1 MSRAEQVTRVAR
13 VVGAFRLTTALR
25 AIGLPRATWYRHQ
38 RRRAYADKYGYLR
51 EALEQIG
58 RTHPEYGY
66 RRVAV
71 ELQRTW
77 GQPVNARVVRRL
89 HRLWDL
95 PLLRTARRPRPSGIQ
110 RVITTAGPLANLVE
124 RTSVIPI
131 FAVTYTDFSQL
142 VFAAGR
148 RIAYLIVLVDHASKV
163 GLGWAVGAQK
173 TTTVA
178 LRAWS
183 RVRQFLRRRQASVTG
198 MIVHHDQ
205 DPVFLS
211 YRWTSTLLAAHA
223 RVSYSLRGPRD
234 NPEMEAFFSRFKT
247 ENRSLLL
254 DAPTLAELQALVAA
268 RIQYDNR
275 ERRHSRIGYVAPE
288 TFVDQTQAR
297 P

>member
-13 VVGAFRLTTALR
+13 VGGEFRVTAALR

-38 RRRAYADKYGYLR
+38 RRRAYADKYGHLR
-51 EALEQIG
+51 EALEQIA

-77 GQPVNARVVRRL
+77 GQPVNAKVVRRL

-110 RVITTAGPLANLVE
+110 RVITTAGPLANLVD
-124 RTSVIPI
+124 RTSVIPVL
-131 FAVTYTDFSQL
+131 AVTYTDFSQL
-142 VFAAGR
+142 VFADGR
-148 RIAYLIVLVDHASKV
+148 TAYLIVLVDHASKV
-163 GLGWAVGAQK
+163 VLDWAVGAQK
-173 TTTVA
+173 TTAVA
-178 LRAWS
+178 PRAWS
-183 RVRQFLRRRQASVTG
+183 RARQFLRRRQVSVTG

-211 YRWTSTLLAAHA
+211 YRWTSTLLDAHA
-223 RVSYSLRGPRD
+223 RVFYSLRGPRD

-268 RIQYDNR
+268 RIQYYNR

>member
-1 MSRAEQVTRVAR
+1 MSRAEQLTRVAR
-13 VVGAFRLTTALR
+13 VVGTVRLTAALR

-38 RRRAYADKYGYLR
+38 RRRAYADRYGYLR
-51 EALEQIG
+51 EALEQIA

-77 GQPVNARVVRRL
+77 GQPVNTKVVRRL
-89 HRLWDL
+89 HRVWDL
-95 PLLRTARRPRPSGIQ
+95 PLLRVARRPRPSGIQ
-110 RVITTAGPLANLVE
+110 RVITTAGRLANLVE

-142 VFAAGR
+142 VFAGGR
-148 RIAYLIVLVDHASKV
+148 NIACLIVLVDHASKV
-163 GLGWAVGAQK
+163 VLGWAVGAQK
-173 TTTVA
+173 TTPVA
-178 LRAWS
+178 LRAW
-183 RVRQFLRRRQASVTG
+183 RRARQFLRRRQVAVTG
-198 MIVHHDQ
+198 LIVHHDQ

-211 YRWTSTLLAAHA
+211 YRWTSTLLDAHA

-254 DAPTLAELQALVAA
+254 DAPTLAALQALVAV
-268 RIQYDNR
+268 RIQYYNR

-288 TFVDQTQAR
+288 TFVDQSQAR

>member
-13 VVGAFRLTTALR
+13 MGGEFRVTAALR

-51 EALEQIG
+51 EALEQIA
-58 RTHPEYGY
+58 RTHPAYGY

-77 GQPVNARVVRRL
+77 GQPVNAKVVRRL

-95 PLLRTARRPRPSGIQ
+95 PLLRTARRPRLSGIQ
-110 RVITTAGPLANLVE
+110 RVIMTAGPLANLVE
-124 RTSVIPI
+124 RTSVIPV

-163 GLGWAVGAQK
+163 VLGWAVGTQK
-173 TTTVA
+173 TTAVA

-183 RVRQFLRRRQASVTG
+183 RARQFLRRRQVSVTG

-211 YRWTSTLLAAHA
+211 SRWTSTLLDAHA

-254 DAPTLAELQALVAA
+254 DAPTLADLQALVAA
-268 RIQYDNR
+268 RIQYYNR
-275 ERRHSRIGYVAPE
+275 ARRHSRLGYVAPE

>member
-13 VVGAFRLTTALR
+13 VVGAFRVTAALR

-38 RRRAYADKYGYLR
+38 RRRVYADKYGHLR
-51 EALEQIG
+51 EALEQIA

-77 GQPVNARVVRRL
+77 GQPVNAKVVRRL

-124 RTSVIPI
+124 RTSVIPV

-142 VFAAGR
+142 VFAGGR
-148 RIAYLIVLVDHASKV
+148 RIAYLLVLVDHASKV
-163 GLGWAVGAQK
+163 VLGWVVGAQK
-173 TTTVA
+173 TTAVA
-178 LRAWS
+178 LRAW
-183 RVRQFLRRRQASVTG
+183 RRARQFLRRRQVSVMG

-211 YRWTSTLLAAHA
+211 YRWTSTLLDAHA

-254 DAPTLAELQALVAA
+254 DCQTLEELETVIAE
-268 RIQYDNR
+268 RIDYYNR
-275 ERRHSRIGYVAPE
+275 ERRHSRIGYVAPLSYAE
-288 TFVDQTQAR
+288 TLRAR

>member
-1 MSRAEQVTRVAR
+1 MSRAEQVTRVAQ
-13 VVGAFRLTTALR
+13 VVAAFRLTAVLR

-38 RRRAYADKYGYLR
+38 RRRSYAEKYGHLR
-51 EALEQIG
+51 DALEQIA

-66 RRVAV
+66 RRVVV
-71 ELQRTW
+71 ELQQTW
-77 GQPVNARVVRRL
+77 GQVVNAKVVRRL

-95 PLLRTARRPRPSGIQ
+95 PLLRTARRPRPSGIHKA
-110 RVITTAGPLANLVE
+110 IATAGPLANLLE

-131 FAVTYTDFSQL
+131 FAVAYTDFSHL
-142 VFAAGR
+142 VFTGGR
-148 RIAYLIVLVDHASKV
+148 RTAYLLVLLDHASKV
-163 GLGWAVGAQK
+163 VLGWAVGTQK
-173 TTTVA
+173 TTAVA
-178 LRAWS
+178 LRAWN
-183 RVRQFLRRRQASVTG
+183 RARQFLRRRQMSVRG

-211 YRWTSTLLAAHA
+211 YRWTSTLLDAHA

-254 DAPTLAELQALVAA
+254 DAPTLAELQELVAA
-268 RIQYDNR
+268 RIQYYNR
-275 ERRHSRIGYVAPE
+275 ERRHSRIGYVAPQI
-288 TFVDQTQAR
+288 FADQIQAR